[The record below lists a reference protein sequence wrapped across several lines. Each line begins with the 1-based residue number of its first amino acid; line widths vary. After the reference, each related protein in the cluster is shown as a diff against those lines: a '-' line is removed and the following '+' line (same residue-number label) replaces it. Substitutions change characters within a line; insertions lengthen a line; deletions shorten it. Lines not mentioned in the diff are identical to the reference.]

1 MPIKNPMNLAI
12 KLALDSIR
20 NGEVPVGCVITDSKN
35 KIVSYSSN
43 SMIKLND
50 PLAHAEIIAIRKA
63 CKSDDNIIP
72 YIIEAVNEYATLG
85 EIVDA
90 MKDIFGEWHETSII

>member
-12 KLALDSIR
+12 KLALDSMR

-35 KIVSYSSN
+35 EIVSYSSN
-43 SMIKLND
+43 LMIKHND

-63 CKSDDNIIP
+63 CRKKKFLN
-72 YIIEAVNEYATLG
+72 
-85 EIVDA
+85 
-90 MKDIFGEWHETSII
+90 